1 MPQSEK
7 LGRSIN
13 KFISFFWYSNSAG
26 GQKKDTGKKKRAGGL
41 NKLCLKNKTS
51 TFSLKLMFLMFH
63 NLAYFFSCCLYL
75 LVSLV
80 PEKQMALQLSQKGI
94 YKSSSLR

>member
-51 TFSLKLMFLMFH
+51 TFRLKLMFLMFH
-63 NLAYFFSCCLYL
+63 NLAYFFPL
-75 LVSLV
+75 LSLFVSLV